1 MAAATIGGV
10 FWNDFL
16 RLLARD
22 AAAVEFEGPLLAARA
37 RGEPPEVIEELEEG
51 KHLALQVREMLA
63 SRRRR
68 EGQLTALF
76 ETAGDLARLSDLDS
90 VLNAIV
96 RRARQLLGTD
106 IAYLTMH
113 DPERG
118 DTYMRVTDG
127 STSAAFQQLRL
138 SLGEGLGGLVAQ
150 TGMPYFTSNYM
161 ADPQFRHVHT
171 IDSAVDQEGLVSIL
185 GVPLQIGSRVIGVL
199 FAANRAERPFTRE
212 EVALLGS
219 LAAHAAVAI
228 DQARL
233 LEETRVAL
241 NELNSANRLL
251 QEHSEA
257 VERAAA
263 AHDKMAQL
271 VLTGGGVAE
280 LAVSTVEVIGGSL
293 LVLDEHDRELASVAN
308 PDPIE
313 PQSLQGAVAASR
325 ASGRSVRESGH
336 WVAAVSAGTEHL
348 GALILSGKPD
358 LEDADQRILE
368 RAAVVT
374 ALLLLAR
381 RSGAEAES
389 RVRGELL
396 DDLLRRGDLD
406 RSALDALT
414 ARAHRLG
421 ADLDASYSVYV
432 ADVGNADRQRA
443 ILAANH
449 IARTRYGLGGSFD
462 GKIVLL
468 LPTEEPGK
476 EAAALAAELGLTLSA
491 AVTVGGAGPARGAAS
506 VVSTYQQAQRCLGA
520 LRTLGRTGDGASAGE
535 MGFVGLVLSDQPDVD
550 GFVDAQLGAIVDY
563 DDRRGTELVSTLR
576 TYFACNGNL
585 AKTKDALHVHVNTV
599 AQRLDRISRLI
610 GDDWQTPER
619 MLELQLALRLHQL
632 RLGKS

>member
-1 MAAATIGGV
+1 M

-113 DPERG
+113 DPVRG

-138 SLGEGLGGLVAQ
+138 SFGEGLGGLVAQ

-161 ADPQFRHVHT
+161 SDPQFRHVHT
-171 IDSAVDQEGLVSIL
+171 IDSAVEQEGLVSIL

-241 NELNSANRLL
+241 DELNSANRLL

-308 PDPIE
+308 PESIE
-313 PQSLQGAVAASR
+313 PQSLRGAVAASR

-348 GALILSGKPD
+348 GALVLSGKHE

-396 DDLLRRGDLD
+396 DDLLRRSDLD
-406 RSALDALT
+406 RAALDALT
-414 ARAHRLG
+414 ARADRLG
-421 ADLDASYSVYV
+421 ADLDAPYSVYV
-432 ADVGNADRQRA
+432 ADVGSADRQRA

-476 EAAALAAELGLTLSA
+476 EAAALASELGPTLSA
-491 AVTVGGAGPARGAAS
+491 EVTVGGAGPARGAAN
-506 VVSTYQQAQRCLGA
+506 VASTYAEAQRCLGA
-520 LRTLGRTGDGASAGE
+520 LRTLGRTGEGASAAE
-535 MGFVGLVLSDQPDVD
+535 IGFVGLVLSDQPDVS

-563 DDRRGTELVSTLR
+563 DDRRGTELISTLR

-610 GDDWQTPER
+610 GDDWQAPER

-632 RLGKS
+632 RHGKR